1 MKKDSTKKFLARCRR
16 EVLIKNMETRR
27 DQIAE
32 ANRRAQTIALMLT
45 YFEQGPK
52 SENAGGE

>member
-16 EVLIKNMETRR
+16 EVLIKSIETRR
-27 DQIAE
+27 NDIAE
-32 ANRRAQTIALMLT
+32 ANRKAQTIALMLA
-45 YFEQGPK
+45 YCKSPK